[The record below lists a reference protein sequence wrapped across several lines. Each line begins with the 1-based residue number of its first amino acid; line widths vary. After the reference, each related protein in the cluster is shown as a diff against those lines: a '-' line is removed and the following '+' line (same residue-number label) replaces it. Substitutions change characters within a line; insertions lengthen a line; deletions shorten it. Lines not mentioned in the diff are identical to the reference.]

1 MPTPSLSTPLA
12 ADAFR
17 ERAHRHLH
25 HLYGP
30 RADEVLRRL
39 LTLLAH
45 QAPETPSNGET
56 PAARPLWSEH
66 DQWLI
71 AYGDSLLDGDR
82 APLEVLDDFLAGRLA
97 KTFSGLHLL
106 PFFPWS
112 SDDGFSVIHYREVD
126 PQLGDWHQVRQ
137 LASHHDLGVDLVLN
151 HVSRESLWFADYLGG
166 NLPGR
171 DYFIEM
177 DPDSDLSAVVR
188 PRSSPLLVKVPTRRG
203 PRHLWATF
211 SEDQIDLNFANPDVL
226 LEFVGILLFYLCQ
239 GARVIRLDAIAY
251 LWKEVGTSCI
261 HLPQTHEV
269 VRLLR
274 AIVDHVAP
282 GALILTETNVP
293 HRENISYFGLERQG
307 LERQGLERQGLEGL
321 EEDATLPDEA
331 HLVYQF
337 PLPPLLLHTFTS
349 GEAGT
354 LAAWLKSLPA
364 LPPGCS
370 FLNFTASHDGIGV
383 RPLEG
388 WLPHHEV
395 DALLELMHRF
405 GGFVSMRTRDDGE
418 DSPYEIN
425 ITWFDAMKGTRRGAD
440 PWQVPRF
447 LCSQQLMLGLQ
458 GIPALYLHALTGT
471 LNDLEGM
478 ERSGRLRSINR
489 HRWDLGALERLL
501 DSPHTSTHQAFTA
514 LTRLLEVRRD
524 EPCFHPD
531 VSQRVIETPA
541 TLLVVERGPLGD
553 GRRLLAIHNVTDR
566 PQPLGL
572 AALDEAD
579 WRDRLGGET
588 WRAEDTLPPYGALWL
603 INSGG

>member
-1 MPTPSLSTPLA
+1 MPEPSLSTPLA
-12 ADAFR
+12 AGAFR
-17 ERAHRHLH
+17 ERAHRHLTM
-25 HLYGP
+25 LYGP

-45 QAPETPSNGET
+45 QAPMTPPDGEAP
-56 PAARPLWSEH
+56 PARSLWSER

-71 AYGDSLLDGDR
+71 AYGDSLIDGEQ
-82 APLEVLDDFLAGRLA
+82 APLDVLDDFVIGRLGE
-97 KTFSGLHLL
+97 TFSGVHLL

-126 PQLGDWHQVRQ
+126 PQLGDWPQVRR
-137 LASHHDLGVDLVLN
+137 LSSRLDLGVDLVLN

-177 DPDSDLSAVVR
+177 DPDTDLSAVVR

-251 LWKEVGTSCI
+251 LWKQVGTSCI
-261 HLPQTHEV
+261 HLPETHEV

-282 GALILTETNVP
+282 GTLILTETNVP
-293 HRENISYFGLERQG
+293 HRENISYFGLER
-307 LERQGLERQGLEGL
+307 LEKDG
-321 EEDATLPDEA
+321 TPPDEA

-354 LAAWLKSLPA
+354 LAAWLRSLPE

-395 DALLELMHRF
+395 EALLELMHRF
-405 GGFVSMRTRDDGE
+405 GGFVSMRTKDDGE

-440 PWQVPRF
+440 PWQMPRF
-447 LCSQQLMLGLQ
+447 LCSQQLMLGLR

-471 LNDLEGM
+471 LNDIEGM

-489 HRWDLGALERLL
+489 HRWDRGALERLL

-531 VSQRVIETPA
+531 VAQRVIETPA
-541 TLLVVERGPLGD
+541 TLLVVERGPLPD

-566 PQPLGL
+566 PQPLAL
-572 AALDEAD
+572 EPLDEGE
-579 WRDRLGGET
+579 WRDRIGGEA
-588 WRAEDTLPPYGALWL
+588 WQADDALPPYGALWL
-603 INSGG
+603 VNIGG

>member
-1 MPTPSLSTPLA
+1 MPEPSLSTPLA

-17 ERAHRHLH
+17 ERAQRHLTM
-25 HLYGP
+25 LYGP

-45 QAPETPSNGET
+45 QAPMTPPDGEA
-56 PAARPLWSEH
+56 PPARPLWSER

-71 AYGDSLLDGDR
+71 AYGDSLIDGEQ
-82 APLEVLDDFLAGRLA
+82 APLDVLDDFVVDRLGE
-97 KTFSGLHLL
+97 TFSGVHLL

-126 PQLGDWHQVRQ
+126 PQLGDWPQVRR
-137 LASHHDLGVDLVLN
+137 LSSRFDLGVDLVLN

-177 DPDSDLSAVVR
+177 DPDTDLSAVVR

-261 HLPQTHEV
+261 HLPETHEV

-274 AIVDHVAP
+274 AIADHVAP
-282 GALILTETNVP
+282 GTLILTETNVP
-293 HRENISYFGLERQG
+293 HRENISYFGLER
-307 LERQGLERQGLEGL
+307 L
-321 EEDATLPDEA
+321 EEDDTPPDEA

-354 LAAWLKSLPA
+354 LAAWLKSLPE
-364 LPPGCS
+364 LPPGCC

-395 DALLELMHRF
+395 EALLELMHRF
-405 GGFVSMRTRDDGE
+405 GGFVSMRTKDDGE

-440 PWQVPRF
+440 PWQMPRF

-471 LNDLEGM
+471 LNDIEGM

-489 HRWDLGALERLL
+489 HRWDRGALERLL

-531 VSQRVIETPA
+531 VPQRVIETPA
-541 TLLVVERGPLGD
+541 TLLAIERGPLPD

-566 PQPLGL
+566 PQPM
-572 AALDEAD
+572 ALDALNEGR
-579 WRDRLGGET
+579 WHDRLGGEA
-588 WRAEDTLPPYGALWL
+588 WAAEHALPPYGALWL
-603 INSGG
+603 VNRP